1 MGELVAALRWSFC
14 GSPGEIERAEQVLL
28 SADVN
33 GGICGELIRVAM
45 DDKVEIEVRIAALL
59 RVINIVRTEW
69 DVGLADATK
78 KSVIQGFLDL
88 CVGWYGQFDR
98 LLERWCD
105 YLVRVCFERPEG
117 DWIRG
122 CLRFEVFSGDSEE
135 VRTRSLLVSKS
146 VAGWFKNHFA
156 KGGAA
161 FVDFAGGYYRAVL
174 DYFRGTGLEA
184 HVAMIYV
191 TVYKILHRKRSDDI
205 DEAPDVLRL
214 MMERINV
221 IASDSRVLKKAALK
235 WAYYA
240 ARCYCACLE
249 CEGLQTLVCG
259 TMKLMNDQEH
269 PSVRCLAAKTFVCLL
284 RLPIVWESIKQ
295 SLQTVMSWLVGLFV
309 LSHDDLKNSMGDPQQ
324 FILDNF
330 DSSLSLY
337 TLKGC
342 GQYVVENM
350 CLTNDEFTRLLLGMV
365 LEYSTCTDEKVLFA
379 VYHMAS
385 SAVGLTED
393 FDYRPLLPL
402 TGSESMLI
410 RAAAFNIISHCGA
423 YSDEAMRCVLE
434 HLCDPAPLVRFFA
447 VSAFSALMEK
457 CPTVDAVRT
466 QCLPNIQE
474 IFRAFLEIIA
484 FCFEKTLIHAVDAF
498 FKVFGE
504 AIMQW
509 AASFLE
515 VLIEKYLEL
524 TDSLL
529 ENEYPLR
536 LSSIIG
542 NVLTR
547 MNTMGQFDAA
557 ENAIGKL
564 LSSFPEEPIY
574 QSCVIEIVRTAA
586 ASAPTVDPFMWN
598 ALRHIR
604 THVSNTGNI
613 CLADEAALV
622 TAILIKQ
629 RGLGITEGHA
639 KEVLEW
645 AQTLTECDLG
655 VALDM
660 FSSVIFACLDNAEL
674 ATGISSS
681 VMPVLAAATS
691 ENVPE
696 VAALISAILCCRP
709 DLIMDSSDILQY
721 FLANAELPYIGTIIP
736 SMFSRGPELGLTI
749 LEALAERI
757 RDYDPDNTYETETFK
772 ELNIPDMLHKLTHH
786 LEQLRV
792 ENPAAFTHYS
802 ERTFPF
808 IEETLPRLVQ
818 LVDE

>member
-1 MGELVAALRWSFC
+1 MGDLVAALRWSFC
-14 GSPGEIERAEQVLL
+14 GSPSEIERAEQVLL
-28 SADVN
+28 SVDVN
-33 GGICGELIRVAM
+33 SGICGELIRVAM
-45 DDKVEIEVRIAALL
+45 DEKIEIEVRVAALL

-69 DVGLADATK
+69 DASLSDETK
-78 KSVIQGFLDL
+78 KSVIQGFLNL
-88 CVGWYGQFDR
+88 CTGWYDQFDR

-105 YLVRVCFERPEG
+105 YLVSVCFERPEG
-117 DWIRG
+117 EWIRN
-122 CLRFEVFSGDSEE
+122 CLSFEVFSGESEE
-135 VRTRSLLVSKS
+135 VKTRTLLVSKS
-146 VAGWFKNHFA
+146 LAGWFKNNFS

-161 FVDFAGGYYRAVL
+161 FVEFAGGYYQAVL
-174 DYFRGTGLEA
+174 DYFRSTGVESHL
-184 HVAMIYV
+184 AMIYV

-205 DEAPDVLRL
+205 DEAPDVIQL

-221 IASDSRVLKKAALK
+221 IASDNRVLKKAALR
-235 WAYYA
+235 WAFYA
-240 ARCYCACLE
+240 AKCYCAYLQ

-295 SLQTVMSWLVGLFV
+295 SLQTVMSWLVGLFA
-309 LSHDDLKNSMGDPQQ
+309 LSPDDLRNSVDDPQQ

-342 GQYVVENM
+342 GQYVVANM
-350 CLTNDEFTRLLLGMV
+350 GLTNAEFVRLLLSMV
-365 LEYSTCTDEKVLFA
+365 LEYSKCGDEKVLFA

-385 SAVGLTED
+385 SAVGLAGG

-402 TGSESMLI
+402 TGSTSVLT
-410 RAAAFNIISHCGA
+410 RAAAFCIISQCGV

-447 VSAFSALMEK
+447 VLAFSTLIEK

-474 IFRAFLEIIA
+474 IFRAFLEVIA

-498 FKVFGE
+498 YKVFGE

-509 AASFLE
+509 AAPFLDI
-515 VLIEKYLEL
+515 LIEKYLEL

-536 LSSIIG
+536 LSAIIEK
-542 NVLTR
+542 VLTR
-547 MNTMGQFDAA
+547 IKTMDVDAV
-557 ENAIGKL
+557 ENALGKL
-564 LSSFPEEPIY
+564 LASFPEEPIY
-574 QSCVIEIVRTAA
+574 QSCVIELVRTT
-586 ASAPTVDPFMWN
+586 APNVDPFMWN

-604 THVSNTGNI
+604 PHVSNTGNV
-613 CLADEAALV
+613 CLPDAAALV

-629 RGLGITEGHA
+629 RRIGITEAQA
-639 KEVLEW
+639 KEILEW
-645 AQTLTECDLG
+645 AQG
-655 VALDM
+655 VADMSVALEM
-660 FSSVIFACLDNAEL
+660 FSSLIFACLDNAEL

-681 VMPVLAAATS
+681 VMPILTAATS
-691 ENVPE
+691 ENIPE
-696 VAALISAILCCRP
+696 AAAVISAILCCCP
-709 DLIMDSSDILQY
+709 DLILDSSDILQY

-736 SMFSRGPELGLTI
+736 SMLSRGPELGLTI
-749 LEALAERI
+749 LESLAERF
-757 RDYDPDNTYETETFK
+757 RDYDPDLIPETETFK
-772 ELNIPDMLHKLTHH
+772 ELNIPSMLHKLTHH
-786 LEQLRV
+786 LNQLRV
-792 ENPAAFTHYS
+792 ENPATFTHYS
-802 ERTFPF
+802 QQTFPF